1 MQSAGSVVRNESIS
15 LMISNEL
22 PRPTENE
29 KSSNA
34 KFSIFIYF
42 FFQMVYVHDE
52 TDRLFFSFQMV
63 FSPLVSPSTFK
74 HLVIQTTPF
83 KPPSG
88 VDPVDMQKKAP
99 IIYYEMKANG
109 KNPPNTDW
117 FIHISLQLCNLNL
130 NGKLNRQQE
139 RYILGYRQ
147 YKPLQNCTHECTRRS
162 Q

>member
-1 MQSAGSVVRNESIS
+1 MQSSVF
-15 LMISNEL
+15 L
-22 PRPTENE
+22 
-29 KSSNA
+29 
-34 KFSIFIYF
+34 FIF
-42 FFQMVYVHDE
+42 FFKWCTYTMK
-52 TDRLFFSFQMV
+52 LIAFFFSFQMV

-88 VDPVDMQKKAP
+88 VIPVDMQKKAP
-99 IIYYEMKANG
+99 IIYYEMKKMANG